1 MATLSVNQAVIRK
14 AKAAAKEFSKKW
26 QTRPGDEK
34 QECAAFWLELLRTV
48 YGVRNPEDIVLFE
61 DRVKVDHTRF
71 IDARIPSTRVIIEQK
86 SADVALDAPQKQ
98 SGGALLTPYEQA
110 KRYADSLSFDERAR
124 WIVTCNFREFRVHDL
139 NRKNPAE
146 PVSIIALAELPTF
159 YHRLFFLTD
168 TQSQRVEKEK
178 EVSMKAGEL
187 ISRVY
192 NAMLARYKNPND
204 ADTLRHLNKFCVRLV
219 FCLYAEDAEIFAKDQ
234 FLNYLSNSN
243 PREVRERIKKLF
255 LALNRRKEERD
266 QYDEELLAFPY
277 VNGGLFA
284 EPDME
289 IPLFDTEMVQLILDE
304 ASAGFDWSDIS
315 PTIFGG
321 LFESTLNPETR
332 RSGGMHYT
340 SIENIHKVIDPL
352 FLDALKE
359 ELDAILNKQYSAAK
373 RKENLLAYQDKLAK
387 LTFLDPA
394 CGSGNFLTETYI
406 SLRRLENEAL
416 RAMSNG
422 QGEFGGEFSK
432 VRVSIQQFHGIEI
445 NDFAVSVAKTA
456 MWIASAQTWRETQ
469 EFSTQE
475 LGDFLPLETYDN
487 IREGNALQLDWL
499 APLPNRHVDYIM
511 GNPPFVGGKLMNKEQ
526 RSDME
531 CVFGKIRLL
540 NSIDYVCAWYKKTA
554 DYMVDQAIEAA
565 FVSTNSITQGQQVAV
580 LWNSLSEKCGVYI
593 NFAHR
598 TFRWD
603 NEVARTAAV
612 YCVVIGFSAENKKEK
627 LLFTYEDV
635 NSKLAVPTRVSTING
650 YLTDAPDVFIEKRHQ
665 PLRDVPKIF
674 FGNMPNDSDRK
685 KQIPHQFVFTPEEK
699 DAFLQIEPNAEKF
712 IRPFVGADDYIN
724 GKIRYC
730 LWLKNARPDELRKC
744 PRVMERVQKVR
755 EIRLSSTA
763 SATRQKAETPTLFFF
778 ISHTDSPYILI
789 PGVSSENRAYIPMGF
804 MDEYTIASNAALII
818 PDATLYHFGIL
829 TSSMH
834 MAWIR
839 SVCGRL
845 KSDYRYSG
853 DVVYNNFPWP
863 SPTEQ
868 QQLEISTLAQA
879 VLNARALFPDCTLAD
894 LYDPLTMPSELRKA
908 HRNLDA
914 AVEKAYGRKFKDDAD
929 RVAFLFERY
938 KELTN

>member
-1 MATLSVNQAVIRK
+1 MNQAAICK
-14 AKAAAKEFSKKW
+14 AKAAAKEFAKKW
-26 QTRPGDEK
+26 LTRPGDEK

-48 YGVRNPEDIVLFE
+48 FGVRNPEDIVLFE

-71 IDARIPSTRVIIEQK
+71 IDARIPSTRVMIEQK
-86 SADVALDAPQKQ
+86 SADVDLSAPQKQ

-255 LALNRRKEERD
+255 LALNQRREERD

-289 IPLFDTEMVQLILDE
+289 IPLFDAEMVQLILDE

-359 ELDAILNKQYSAAK
+359 ELDAILNKQQSAAK
-373 RKENLLAYQDKLAK
+373 RKENLLAYQDKLAN

-487 IREGNALQLDWL
+487 IREGNALRLDWL
-499 APLPNRHVDYIM
+499 DSLPNRHVDYII
-511 GNPPFVGGKLMNKEQ
+511 GNPPFVGKSFQSPEQKE
-526 RSDME
+526 DMASVFKNVKNYGNLDFVASWFKRACDYICGTQIE
-531 CVFGKIRLL
+531 C
-540 NSIDYVCAWYKKTA
+540 C
-554 DYMVDQAIEAA
+554 
-565 FVSTNSITQGQQVAV
+565 FVATNSLCQGIAV
-580 LWNSLSEKCGVYI
+580 PPLWNFMVARGMVI
-593 NFAHR
+593 NFAYR
-598 TFRWD
+598 SFVWN
-603 NEVARTAAV
+603 NESKGTAAV
-612 YCVVIGFSAENKKEK
+612 HCIIVAFSSHNRKQKIIFDGYEVIDAENINPY
-627 LLFTYEDV
+627 LLNAENLIID
-635 NSKLAVPTRVSTING
+635 NRGLPIC
-650 YLTDAPDVFIEKRHQ
+650 
-665 PLRDVPKIF
+665 DVPCMSVGSF
-674 FGNMPNDSDRK
+674 AVDGGNLVMSKEERDEWVNKEPAVASLIKEYLSPDDFIHR
-685 KQIPHQFVFTPEEK
+685 TP
-699 DAFLQIEPNAEKF
+699 
-712 IRPFVGADDYIN
+712 
-724 GKIRYC
+724 RYC
-730 LWLKNARPDELRKC
+730 LWLKHAPASTLRSMSSIMARL
-744 PRVMERVQKVR
+744 QKVKEFR
-755 EIRLSSTA
+755 AA
-763 SATRQKAETPTLFFF
+763 SKKIPTQKKAETPWLFGEDRQPL
-778 ISHTDSPYILI
+778 SDYILV
-789 PGVSSENRAYIPMGF
+789 PRTSSMRRAYIPIGF
-804 MDEYTIASNAALII
+804 MSADVVAGDTIIL
-818 PDATLYHFGIL
+818 PGATLYHFAIL
-829 TSSMH
+829 TSGMH
-834 MAWIR
+834 MAWMRILA
-839 SVCGRL
+839 GRM
-845 KSDYRYSG
+845 KSDYRYSPNL
-853 DVVYNNFPWP
+853 VYNTFPWP
-863 SPTEQ
+863 TPTDEQ
-868 QQLEISTLAQA
+868 KKQIEVCAQC
-879 VLNARALFPDCTLAD
+879 VLDARSMYPNDTLAD
-894 LYDPLTMPSELRKA
+894 LYDPLLMRPELRKA
-908 HRNLDA
+908 HAKLDA
-914 AVEKAYGRKFKDDAD
+914 AVEKAYGRKFNDDAD
-929 RVAFLFERY
+929 RVAFLFEEY
-938 KELTN
+938 KKLTEK

>member
-1 MATLSVNQAVIRK
+1 MNQAAIRK
-14 AKAAAKEFSKKW
+14 AKTAAKEFAKKW
-26 QTRPGDEK
+26 LARPGDEK

-71 IDARIPSTRVIIEQK
+71 IDARIPSTRVMIEQK
-86 SADVALDAPQKQ
+86 SADVDLSAPQKQ
-98 SGGALLTPYEQA
+98 SGGAMLTPYEQA
-110 KRYADSLSFDERAR
+110 KRYADSLSFDDRAR

-146 PVSIIALAELPTF
+146 PVSIIALTELPTF

-255 LALNRRKEERD
+255 LALNQRREERD

-289 IPLFDTEMVQLILDE
+289 IPLFDAEMVQLILDE

-321 LFESTLNPETR
+321 LFERTLNPETR

-359 ELDAILNKQYSAAK
+359 ELDAILNKQQSASK
-373 RKENLLAYQDKLAK
+373 RKENLLRFQDKLAN

-487 IREGNALQLDWL
+487 IREGNALRLDWL
-499 APLPNRHVDYIM
+499 EPLPNRHVDYIM
-511 GNPPFVGGKLMNKEQ
+511 GNPPFVGASKMSAEQKKEA
-526 RSDME
+526 
-531 CVFGKIRLL
+531 VAIFGKVPRAS
-540 NSIDYVCAWYKKTA
+540 SIDYVGAWYYKAAEYFQHTNSRC
-554 DYMVDQAIEAA
+554 A
-565 FVSTNSITQGQQVAV
+565 FVSTNSITQGEQVAP
-580 LWNSLSEKCGVYI
+580 LWTTLVEKYKLQI
-593 NFAHR
+593 LFAYR
-598 TFRWD
+598 TFKWNNEARD
-603 NEVARTAAV
+603 MAAVHCVIVGFGFGICPERKILFDEQGERREVA
-612 YCVVIGFSAENKKEK
+612 
-627 LLFTYEDV
+627 
-635 NSKLAVPTRVSTING
+635 TINT
-650 YLTDAPDVFIEKRHQ
+650 YLQAAPIAFIASRSTPICTDIPRISY
-665 PLRDVPKIF
+665 
-674 FGNMPNDSDRK
+674 GNKPSAKNLILTEEERERILDKDRS
-685 KQIPHQFVFTPEEK
+685 VESC
-699 DAFLQIEPNAEKF
+699 
-712 IRPFVGADDYIN
+712 IRRFVGAVDFLN
-724 GKIRYC
+724 GKPKRYC
-730 LWLKNARPDELRKC
+730 LWLRDISPALYRKNADIMQRLDAVKQ
-744 PRVMERVQKVR
+744 ER
-755 EIRLSSTA
+755 LNSTA
-763 SATRQKAETPTLFFF
+763 KPTRQFADKPTLFF
-778 ISHTDSPYILI
+778 SAPQKQGSYMCI
-789 PGVSSENRAYIPMGF
+789 PEVSSERREYIPIGF
-804 MDEYTIASNAALII
+804 MDESVIASNKLLIV
-818 PDATLYHFGIL
+818 PESTLYHFGVL
-829 TSSMH
+829 MSKMH
-834 MAWIR
+834 MAWTNV
-839 SVCGRL
+839 VCGRM
-845 KSDYRYSG
+845 KSDYQYSG
-853 DVVYNNFPWP
+853 SVVYNNFPWP
-863 SPTEQ
+863 ISSEL
-868 QQLEISTLAQA
+868 QQLEISSLAQA
-879 VLNARALFPDCTLAD
+879 VLDARALFPDCTLAD
-894 LYDPLTMPSELRKA
+894 LYDPLTMPTQLRAA
-908 HRNLDA
+908 HRKLDV
-914 AVEKAYGRKFKDDAD
+914 AVERAYGRKFKEDSD
-929 RVAFLFERY
+929 RVAFLFEEY
-938 KELTN
+938 KKLTTRDY

>member
-1 MATLSVNQAVIRK
+1 MNQAAIRK
-14 AKAAAKEFSKKW
+14 AKAAAKEFAKKW
-26 QTRPGDEK
+26 LARPGDEK

-86 SADVALDAPQKQ
+86 SADVDLSAPQKQ

-110 KRYADSLSFDERAR
+110 KRYADRLSFDDRAR

-146 PVSIIALAELPTF
+146 PVSIIALTELPTF

-255 LALNRRKEERD
+255 LALNLRKEERD

-284 EPDME
+284 ERDME
-289 IPLFDTEMVQLILDE
+289 IPLFDAEMVQLILDE

-359 ELDAILNKQYSAAK
+359 ELDAILNKQQSAAK
-373 RKENLLAYQDKLAK
+373 RKENLLRFQDKLAH

-487 IREGNALQLDWL
+487 IREGNALRLDWL
-499 APLPNRHVDYIM
+499 EPLPNRHVDYIM
-511 GNPPFVGGKLMNKEQ
+511 GNPPFVGARMMAQGSTQKLEVEKL
-526 RSDME
+526 
-531 CVFGKIRLL
+531 FGNIPDVQDL
-540 NSIDYVCAWYKKTA
+540 DYVTCWYKL
-554 DYMVDQAIEAA
+554 AA
-565 FVSTNSITQGQQVAV
+565 QYIQGTNTQVGFVSTNSICQGSQVPI
-580 LWNSLSEKCGVYI
+580 LWQILFEEYHVQI
-593 NFAHR
+593 NFAHT
-598 TFRWD
+598 TFKWS
-603 NEVARTAAV
+603 NEAKGTAAV
-612 YCVVIGFSAENKKEK
+612 HCVVVGFGVIGAQKKT
-627 LLFTYEDV
+627 LFVYAT
-635 NSKLAVPTRVSTING
+635 PTAAPEARECSNISP
-650 YLTDAPDVFIEKRHQ
+650 YLTPGGNHYVTAQKT
-665 PLRDVPKIF
+665 PLCDVPEMKFGSQPRDGGF
-674 FGNMPNDSDRK
+674 FILS
-685 KQIPHQFVFTPEEK
+685 PEERSEIL
-699 DAFLQIEPNAEKF
+699 DAEPQLES
-712 IRPFVGADDYIN
+712 IIHQYVGADEFIK
-724 GKIRYC
+724 GKLRYC
-730 LWLKNARPDELRKC
+730 IWLHNEPIQIILRSKILQ
-744 PRVMERVQKVR
+744 ERIAAVEQF
-755 EIRLSSTA
+755 RLSSKAQT
-763 SATRQKAETPTLFFF
+763 TRNYAKVPALFAQ
-778 ISHTDSPYILI
+778 IAHPYSDYLI
-789 PGVSSENRAYIPMGF
+789 VPSVSSENRAYIPIGF
-804 MDEYTIASNAALII
+804 ENDKVIASNAVQIV
-818 PDATLYHFGIL
+818 PNATLYHFGVL

-834 MAWIR
+834 MAWMR
-839 SVCGRL
+839 AVAGRL
-845 KSDYRYSG
+845 EMRYRYSKEI
-853 DVVYNNFPWP
+853 VYNTFPWP
-863 SPTEQ
+863 KSTQPDRAKIEELAQ
-868 QQLEISTLAQA
+868 RILDIRRQCGEISLAKLYEPTSLK
-879 VLNARALFPDCTLAD
+879 VSGLLA
-894 LYDPLTMPSELRKA
+894 A
-908 HRNLDA
+908 HQSLDN
-914 AVEKAYGRKFKDDAD
+914 AVEKAYGRKFKDDSD
-929 RVAFLFERY
+929 RVAFLFEEY
-938 KELTN
+938 KKLTKDCK

>member
-1 MATLSVNQAVIRK
+1 MATLSMNQAAIRK
-14 AKAAAKEFSKKW
+14 AKAAAKEFAKKW
-26 QTRPGDEK
+26 LARPGDEK

-48 YGVRNPEDIVLFE
+48 YGVRTPEDIVLFE

-71 IDARIPSTRVIIEQK
+71 IDARIPSTRVMIEQK
-86 SADVALDAPQKQ
+86 SADVDLAAPQKQ
-98 SGGALLTPYEQA
+98 SGGAMLTPYEQA
-110 KRYADSLSFDERAR
+110 KRYADSLSFDDRAR

-178 EVSMKAGEL
+178 EVSMRAGEL

-255 LALNRRKEERD
+255 FALNQRREERD

-289 IPLFDTEMVQLILDE
+289 IPLFDAEMVQLILDE

-359 ELDAILNKQYSAAK
+359 ELDAILNKQQSAAK
-373 RKENLLAYQDKLAK
+373 RKENLLRFQDKLAT

-487 IREGNALQLDWL
+487 IREGNALRLDWL
-499 APLPNRHVDYIM
+499 DPLPNRHVDYIM
-511 GNPPFVGGKLMNKEQ
+511 GNPPFVGYTYQSKEQ
-526 RSDME
+526 KEDMQHLF
-531 CVFGKIRLL
+531 CNSKAAGKY
-540 NSIDYVCAWYKKTA
+540 DFVAAWFA
-554 DYMVDQAIEAA
+554 RAA
-565 FVSTNSITQGQQVAV
+565 EVMKNDSQTRAALVSTNSVTQGESVGT
-580 LWNSLSEKCGVYI
+580 LWYYLITEKGI
-593 NFAHR
+593 HIDFAYR
-598 TFRWD
+598 TFKWS
-603 NEVARTAAV
+603 NEAKNAAAV
-612 YCVVIGFSAENKKEK
+612 HCVIIGFSCGTEHESK
-627 LLFTYEDV
+627 LLFDEHGNATSV
-635 NSKLAVPTRVSTING
+635 KHINP
-650 YLTDAPDVFIEKRHQ
+650 YLTASNDVFVSSRSK
-665 PLRDVPKIF
+665 PLCDVPILVKGSQPTDN
-674 FGNMPNDSDRK
+674 GNFLFSE
-685 KQIPHQFVFTPEEK
+685 EEK
-699 DAFLQIEPNAEKF
+699 NDFILREPRSALFMRKFLGGREFLNA
-712 IRPFVGADDYIN
+712 IPRYTLWFVSADMSIV
-724 GKIRYC
+724 
-730 LWLKNARPDELRKC
+730 RKC
-744 PRVMERVQKVR
+744 PLLLERLNAVQ
-755 EIRLSSTA
+755 EFRLRSTKE
-763 SATRQKAETPTLFFF
+763 ATRKCASTPYLYQENRQPVSNFVV
-778 ISHTDSPYILI
+778 I
-789 PGVSSENRAYIPMGF
+789 PEVSSERRAYIPMGF
-804 MDEYTIASNAALII
+804 LTPDIICSNKLQLL
-818 PDATLYHFGIL
+818 PDATLYHFGVL
-829 TSSMH
+829 TSTMH
-834 MAWIR
+834 MAWTR
-839 SVCGRL
+839 AVCGRL
-845 KSDYRYSG
+845 KSDYDYSNK
-853 DVVYNNFPWP
+853 VVYNNFPWP
-863 SPTEQ
+863 TATVELQ
-868 QQLEISTLAQA
+868 TMVEVCAQA
-879 VLNARALFPDCTLAD
+879 VLDARALYPNRSLAD
-894 LYDPLTMPSELRKA
+894 LYDPLTMPSELLSA
-908 HRNLDA
+908 HRKLDA
-914 AVEKAYGRKFKDDAD
+914 AVEKAYGRKFKDDSD
-929 RVAFLFERY
+929 RVAFLFEEY
-938 KELTN
+938 KKLAEK

>member
-1 MATLSVNQAVIRK
+1 MATLSMNQTAIRK

-48 YGVRNPEDIVLFE
+48 YGVRNAEDIVLFE

-86 SADVALDAPQKQ
+86 SSDVDLAVPQKQ
-98 SGGALLTPYEQA
+98 SGGAMLTPYEQA

-284 EPDME
+284 EPEME

-359 ELDAILNKQYSAAK
+359 ELDAILNKQQSAAK
-373 RKENLLAYQDKLAK
+373 RKENLLAFQDKLAK

-499 APLPNRHVDYIM
+499 EPLPNRHVDYIM
-511 GNPPFVGGKLMNKEQ
+511 GNPPFVGYSNQTSAQKAEIETTFSNVNGA
-526 RSDME
+526 
-531 CVFGKIRLL
+531 GLL
-540 NSIDYVCAWYKKTA
+540 DYVCAWYKKAA
-554 DYMVDQAIEAA
+554 DIATHFAKTHCA
-565 FVSTNSITQGQQVAV
+565 FVSTNSITQGEQVP
-580 LWNSLSEKCGVYI
+580 LFWSQMGNI
-593 NFAHR
+593 HIDFAYR
-598 TFRWD
+598 TFKWE
-603 NEVARTAAV
+603 NETKGTAAV
-612 YCVVIGFSAENKKEK
+612 HCVIIGFSCGNEKAKK
-627 LLFTYEDV
+627 LLMSEDGTP
-635 NSKLAVPTRVSTING
+635 SEVSHING
-650 YLTDAPDVFIEKRHQ
+650 YLIPAADVYIVNRGKPLCKVPEIINGSKPADNGNFFFTEEEYHEFIKQEPRV
-665 PLRDVPKIF
+665 VP
-674 FGNMPNDSDRK
+674 
-685 KQIPHQFVFTPEEK
+685 
-699 DAFLQIEPNAEKF
+699 F
-712 IRPFVGADDYIN
+712 IRKVLGAREFIH
-724 GKIRYC
+724 GIPRYC
-730 LWLKNARPDELRKC
+730 LWLADAPLHEVRKIPVITARIDAVKEFRIRSPKAATQKSAEYAYLFQQIRQPANGHYIII
-744 PRVMERVQKVR
+744 PR
-755 EIRLSSTA
+755 
-763 SATRQKAETPTLFFF
+763 
-778 ISHTDSPYILI
+778 H
-789 PGVSSENRAYIPMGF
+789 SSENREYIPLGF
-804 MDEYTIASNAALII
+804 FDSSVIVTDAVTIV
-818 PDATLYHFGIL
+818 PEATLYHFGVL
-829 TSSMH
+829 TSGMH
-834 MAWIR
+834 MAWMR

-845 KSDYRYSG
+845 KSDYRYSNKL
-853 DVVYNNFPWP
+853 VYNNFPWP
-863 SPTEQ
+863 EPTAEQ
-868 QQLEISTLAQA
+868 QAKIEACAQA
-879 VLNARALFPDCTLAD
+879 VLDARAAQQGATLAD
-894 LYDPLTMPSELRKA
+894 MYDSDYMAKSLREA
-908 HRNLDA
+908 HRTLDA

-929 RVAFLFERY
+929 RVAFLFEEY
-938 KELTN
+938 KKLAEK

>member
-1 MATLSVNQAVIRK
+1 MATLSMNQAAIRK

-26 QTRPGDEK
+26 LARPGDEK

-86 SADVALDAPQKQ
+86 SADVDLSAPQKQ

-110 KRYADSLSFDERAR
+110 KRYDSSLSFDDRAR

-204 ADTLRHLNKFCVRLV
+204 AETLRHLNKFCVRLV

-255 LALNRRKEERD
+255 LALNQRKEERD

-289 IPLFDTEMVQLILDE
+289 IPLFDAEMVQLILDE
-304 ASAGFDWSDIS
+304 ASAHFDWSDIS

-359 ELDAILNKQYSAAK
+359 ELDTILNKQQSAAK
-373 RKENLLAYQDKLAK
+373 RKENLLRFQDKLAG

-456 MWIASAQTWRETQ
+456 MWIASAQMWRETQ

-487 IREGNALQLDWL
+487 IREGNALRLDWL
-499 APLPNRHVDYIM
+499 EPLPNRRVDYIM
-511 GNPPFVGGKLMNKEQ
+511 GNPPFSGARYMSKEQ
-526 RSDME
+526 KADLMS
-531 CVFGKIRLL
+531 VFEGCKNAGDL
-540 NSIDYVCAWYKKTA
+540 DFVTAWFMRAAELMRGTTTKTA
-554 DYMVDQAIEAA
+554 
-565 FVSTNSITQGQQVAV
+565 FVATNSISQGQQVAI
-580 LWNSLSEKCGVYI
+580 LWPPLVQMGCHIDY
-593 NFAHR
+593 AYR
-598 TFRWD
+598 TFKWS
-603 NEVARTAAV
+603 NEAKNTAAV
-612 YCVVIGFSAENKKEK
+612 HCVIVGFSCEGEPSNKMLKAENGE
-627 LLFTYEDV
+627 TEW
-635 NSKLAVPTRVSTING
+635 AQHING
-650 YLTDAPDVFIEKRHQ
+650 YLVNAPDVFIDNRSH
-665 PLRDVPKIF
+665 PLCPVPEMGI
-674 FGNMPNDSDRK
+674 GNKPIDGGNYL
-685 KQIPHQFVFTPEEK
+685 FTEEEK
-699 DAFLQIEPNAEKF
+699 STFLQREPQAAPYFHPWMGAEEL
-712 IRPFVGADDYIN
+712 IN
-724 GKIRYC
+724 GKVRYC
-730 LWLKNARPDELRKC
+730 LWLGDCSPAVLRQMPECVKRVEAVRKLRAESKSAPTRSIADK
-744 PRVMERVQKVR
+744 PRRFHVENMP
-755 EIRLSSTA
+755 SGT
-763 SATRQKAETPTLFFF
+763 
-778 ISHTDSPYILI
+778 YIAV
-789 PGVSSENRAYIPMGF
+789 PEVSSERRQYIPMGF
-804 MDEYTIASNAALII
+804 LTPDVLCSNLLRLI
-818 PDATLYHFGIL
+818 PDASLYHFGIL
-829 TSSMH
+829 TSTMH
-834 MAWIR
+834 MAWMR
-839 SVCGRL
+839 AVAGRL
-845 KSDYRYSG
+845 KSDYRYSNKL
-853 DVVYNNFPWP
+853 VYNNFPWP
-863 SPTEQ
+863 TPTPQQEQ
-868 QQLEISTLAQA
+868 EITALAQV
-879 VLNARALFPDCTLAD
+879 VLDARALFPDCTLAD
-894 LYDPLTMPSELRKA
+894 LYDPLTMPTELRAA
-908 HRNLDA
+908 HRKLDA
-914 AVEKAYGRKFKDDAD
+914 AVEKAYGRKFKDNAD
-929 RVAFLFERY
+929 RVAFLFEEY
-938 KELTN
+938 KKLSSRAH

>member
-1 MATLSVNQAVIRK
+1 MNQAVIRK

-255 LALNRRKEERD
+255 LALNCRKEERD

-499 APLPNRHVDYIM
+499 EPLPNRHVDYIM
-511 GNPPFVGGKLMNKEQ
+511 GNPPFVGYSNQSKEQ
-526 RSDME
+526 KE
-531 CVFGKIRLL
+531 EITEVFANAKGVGVL
-540 NSIDYVCAWYKKTA
+540 DYVCAWYKLAVNIAQNDT
-554 DYMVDQAIEAA
+554 DTRCA
-565 FVSTNSITQGQQVAV
+565 FVSTNSISQGEQVPL
-580 LWNSLSEKCGVYI
+580 LWKNLKTAHI
-593 NFAHR
+593 DFAYR
-598 TFRWD
+598 TFKWE
-603 NEVARTAAV
+603 NETKGTAAV
-612 YCVVIGFSAENKKEK
+612 HCVIIGFSCGNEKAKK
-627 LLFTYEDV
+627 LLMSEDGT
-635 NSKLAVPTRVSTING
+635 PIEVSHING
-650 YLTDAPDVFIEKRHQ
+650 YLVSATDVYIENRNK
-665 PLRDVPKIF
+665 PLCHVPEIVYGNKPTDNGHF
-674 FGNMPNDSDRK
+674 FFTEEEYQEFV
-685 KQIPHQFVFTPEEK
+685 KQ
-699 DAFLQIEPNAEKF
+699 EPRALPF
-712 IRPFVGADDYIN
+712 IRRVLGAREFIH
-724 GKIRYC
+724 GIPRYC
-730 LWLKNARPDELRKC
+730 LWLVDAPLHEVRKISAIAD
-744 PRVMERVQKVR
+744 RIAAVKEF
-755 EIRLSSTA
+755 RLA
-763 SATRQKAETPTLFFF
+763 SPKATTRQSAEYAYLFQEVRQPADG
-778 ISHTDSPYILI
+778 HYIII
-789 PGVSSENRAYIPMGF
+789 PRHSSENREYIPLGF
-804 MDEYTIASNAALII
+804 FDSSVIVTDAVTIV

-829 TSSMH
+829 TSGMH
-834 MAWIR
+834 MAWMR

-845 KSDYRYSG
+845 KSDYRYSNKL
-853 DVVYNNFPWP
+853 VYNNFPWP
-863 SPTEQ
+863 EPTAEQ
-868 QQLEISTLAQA
+868 QAKIEACAQA
-879 VLNARALFPDCTLAD
+879 VLDARAMQQGATLAD
-894 LYDPLTMPSELRKA
+894 MYDSDYMAKPLREA
-908 HRNLDA
+908 HRALDA

-929 RVAFLFERY
+929 RVAFLFEEY
-938 KELTN
+938 KKLTSREH

>member
-1 MATLSVNQAVIRK
+1 MNQAVIRK

-110 KRYADSLSFDERAR
+110 KRDADSLSFDERAR

-359 ELDAILNKQYSAAK
+359 ELDAILNKQYSAVK

-511 GNPPFVGGKLMNKEQ
+511 GNPPFSGARYMSQEQKADLM
-526 RSDME
+526 R
-531 CVFGKIRLL
+531 VFAGCKNAGDLDFV
-540 NSIDYVCAWYKKTA
+540 SAWYMKATRLMQETNTK
-554 DYMVDQAIEAA
+554 AA
-565 FVSTNSITQGQQVAV
+565 LVSTNSITQGQQVAL
-580 LWNSLSEKCGVYI
+580 LWRPLAELGCHI
-593 NFAHR
+593 DFAYR
-598 TFRWD
+598 TFKWD
-603 NEVARTAAV
+603 NEARNKAAV
-612 YCVVIGFSAENKKEK
+612 HCVIVGFSCGNEK
-627 LLFTYEDV
+627 AKNLLVSEDGT
-635 NSKLAVPTRVSTING
+635 PTEVSHING
-650 YLTDAPDVFIEKRHQ
+650 YLVGAPDIFIDNRSK
-665 PLRDVPKIF
+665 PLCNVPEMSI
-674 FGNMPNDSDRK
+674 GNKPIDGGNYL
-685 KQIPHQFVFTPEEK
+685 FTEAEMHDFLTKEPQAASHFKAWMGAEE
-699 DAFLQIEPNAEKF
+699 L
-712 IRPFVGADDYIN
+712 IN
-724 GKIRYC
+724 GKKRFC
-730 LWLKNARPDELRKC
+730 LWLGDCTPAELRKLPLC
-744 PRVMERVQKVR
+744 LKRVEAVR
-755 EIRLSSTA
+755 EFRLA
-763 SATRQKAETPTLFFF
+763 SKSAPTRVLADKPTRF
-778 ISHTDSPYILI
+778 HVQNMPKDSYVVVPK
-789 PGVSSENRAYIPMGF
+789 VSSERRHYIPIGLL
-804 MDEYTIASNAALII
+804 DEHTLSSDLLQLI
-818 PDATLYHFGIL
+818 PQATLYHFGIL
-829 TSSMH
+829 TSTMH
-834 MAWIR
+834 MAWMR

-845 KSDYRYSG
+845 KSDYRYSNKL
-853 DVVYNNFPWP
+853 VYNNFPWP
-863 SPTEQ
+863 EPTAEQ
-868 QQLEISTLAQA
+868 QAKIEACAQA
-879 VLNARALFPDCTLAD
+879 VLDARALYPDSSLAD
-894 LYDPLTMPSELRKA
+894 LYDPKTAHLAPELTKA
-908 HRNLDA
+908 HAALDI
-914 AVEKAYGRKFKDDAD
+914 AVEKAYGRKFKDDSD
-929 RVAFLFERY
+929 RVAFLFEEYR
-938 KELTN
+938 KLSNK

>member
-1 MATLSVNQAVIRK
+1 MNQSAIRK

-26 QTRPGDEK
+26 LARPGDEK

-86 SADVALDAPQKQ
+86 SADVDLSAPQKQ

-255 LALNRRKEERD
+255 LALNLRKEERD

-289 IPLFDTEMVQLILDE
+289 IPLFDAEMVQLILDE

-359 ELDAILNKQYSAAK
+359 ELDAILNKQQSAAK
-373 RKENLLAYQDKLAK
+373 RKENLLRFQDKLAT

-487 IREGNALQLDWL
+487 IREGNALRLDWL
-499 APLPNRHVDYIM
+499 DSLPNRHVDYIM
-511 GNPPFVGGKLMNKEQ
+511 GNPPFIGYSNQTKEQ
-526 RSDME
+526 KEDLLRLFDNAKAA
-531 CVFGKIRLL
+531 GKY
-540 NSIDYVCAWYKKTA
+540 DYVSGWYTKA
-554 DYMVDQAIEAA
+554 AAIMAGTDIKSA
-565 FVSTNSITQGQQVAV
+565 LVSTNSITQGEQVGT
-580 LWNSLSEKCGVYI
+580 LWQHLFQKKGVHI
-593 NFAHR
+593 DFAYR
-598 TFRWD
+598 TFKWT
-603 NEVARTAAV
+603 NEAKNQAAV
-612 YCVVIGFSAENKKEK
+612 HCVIIGFSCDKEEK
-627 LLFTYEDV
+627 GRLLVDEKGNRFE
-635 NSKLAVPTRVSTING
+635 VPHINP
-650 YLTDAPDVFIEKRHQ
+650 YLTAAEDVFISNRTK
-665 PLRDVPKIF
+665 PLCDVPKMSG
-674 FGNMPNDSDRK
+674 GNRPADGGNLIIDETEYEDFCSREPKAKPFIKPFIGSAEFINNK
-685 KQIPHQFVFTPEEK
+685 K
-699 DAFLQIEPNAEKF
+699 
-712 IRPFVGADDYIN
+712 RW
-724 GKIRYC
+724 C
-730 LWLKNARPDELRKC
+730 LWLEYVAPAELRSM
-744 PRVMERVQKVR
+744 PLVMERINAVR
-755 EIRLSSTA
+755 EFRLKSSKAATA
-763 SATRQKAETPTLFFF
+763 ACAATPTLFQEIRQPKESFVVV
-778 ISHTDSPYILI
+778 PE
-789 PGVSSENRAYIPMGF
+789 VSSERRHYIPIGF
-804 MDEYTIASNAALII
+804 MGAETIPSNKLQII
-818 PDATLYHFGIL
+818 PDATIYHFGVL
-829 TSSMH
+829 TSTIH
-834 MAWIR
+834 MAWMKA
-839 SVCGRL
+839 VCGRL
-845 KSDYRYSG
+845 EMRYDYSNKL
-853 DVVYNNFPWP
+853 VYNNYPWP
-863 SPTEQ
+863 SPTDEQ
-868 QQLEISTLAQA
+868 RAKIEECAHA
-879 VLNARALFPDCTLAD
+879 VLVARSLYPDSSLAD
-894 LYDPLTMPSELRKA
+894 LYDPLTMPPELLAA
-908 HRNLDA
+908 HRKLDA
-914 AVEKAYGRKFKDDAD
+914 AVEKAYGRKFKDDSD
-929 RVAFLFERY
+929 RVAFLFEEY
-938 KELTN
+938 KKLTTRDY